1 MSIRA
6 RFVGEVLRDA
16 GKRLLTAQEKGVRRS
31 VKLRSGRILSARDIV
46 VSGGEE
52 MDGKL
57 TYTHAVYE
65 RFLDMKRLGGQR
77 KSSKRRRIHNRFGV
91 SFSRLKN
98 RPADHIGVKLTYD
111 LLIVDIVFILFCLL
125 LHFISKHI

>member
-1 MSIRA
+1 M
-6 RFVGEVLRDA
+6 
-16 GKRLLTAQEKGVRRS
+16 RRS

-57 TYTHAVYE
+57 TYTHTVYE
-65 RFLDMKRLGGQR
+65 HFLDMKRRGGQR

-111 LLIVDIVFILFCLL
+111 LLIVDIVFILFC
-125 LHFISKHI
+125 H